1 MEDDLRSGLFEPWV
15 LLPSQVAADAQAG
28 RAAFGPIALML
39 AVLEDAIRCS
49 ERGRRSRHA
58 HIRKVAAEA
67 EAWMR
72 SDSRE
77 WPFAFASICDVLGLD
92 VEATRARLLIRDDDL
107 NSRTRPRVPV
117 WRIGCGAG
125 RTSVCAPRPTSRA
138 A

>member
-15 LLPSQVAADAQAG
+15 LLPTQVAADAQTG
-28 RAAFGPIALML
+28 RTLSGPGALML
-39 AVLEDAIRCS
+39 AVLEEAIRCI
-49 ERGRRSRHA
+49 ERGRRYRHA
-58 HIRKVAAEA
+58 HIRKIGAEA

-92 VEATRARLLIRDDDL
+92 VDATRARLLIDDL
-107 NSRTRPRVPV
+107 TGRTQPRAPV
-117 WRIGCGAG
+117 RRIGCGAG
-125 RTSVCAPRPTSRA
+125 RTSCAPRPTSRA